1 MKKEF
6 LLTKQAQPWNLK
18 VPLKWSI
25 SPSKQFFNTTGS
37 DQSNQFP
44 QLRYSMNLKWSLPAA
59 MKLLPLEN
67 NFSNKGKYVC
77 LCIQLHLFWQWPW
90 KENPPNI
97 YIDQINAKI
106 IFMVKSNKDCVYL
119 LLAQGKITQKY
130 LGIYSLPLEN
140 VFHKFSPIFT
150 LFGVWLV
157 VFNFRFSF
165 SHCWLP
171 RIWELRNWNVL
182 YN

>member
-1 MKKEF
+1 MKIKKSFEKLNNKF
-6 LLTKQAQPWNLK
+6 HEKRISAKKQAQPWNLK

-59 MKLLPLEN
+59 MKLLPIEN
-67 NFSNKGKYVC
+67 NFTNKRKYVC

-119 LLAQGKITQKY
+119 LLAQGKNYTKIPRY
-130 LGIYSLPLEN
+130 
-140 VFHKFSPIFT
+140 IFAPS
-150 LFGVWLV
+150 
-157 VFNFRFSF
+157 RK
-165 SHCWLP
+165 CIP
-171 RIWELRNWNVL
+171 
-182 YN
+182 